1 MSVHCDCFRAACDS
15 PAYYH
20 PTTTSRYEPHAI
32 SFTDMFSTACEPP
45 TLVFFNED
53 EDVVES
59 VDPKGMAMTTIVKE
73 LAERGIK
80 ARVRTD
86 GTRSAGHSARKSKI
100 DL

>member
-1 MSVHCDCFRAACDS
+1 MLLSTGRATFS
-15 PAYYH
+15 HNH
-20 PTTTSRYEPHAI
+20 PLMGFRYEPHAI

-45 TLVFFNED
+45 ILVFFNEE

-80 ARVRTD
+80 ARVRTE
-86 GTRSAGHSARKSKI
+86 GTRSAGHTSRKSKL

>member
-1 MSVHCDCFRAACDS
+1 
-15 PAYYH
+15 
-20 PTTTSRYEPHAI
+20 
-32 SFTDMFSTACEPP
+32 MFSTACEPP

-59 VDPKGMAMTTIVKE
+59 LDPQGMAMTTIVKE

-86 GTRSAGHSARKSKI
+86 GRRSAGGSASRQAKI

>member
-1 MSVHCDCFRAACDS
+1 
-15 PAYYH
+15 
-20 PTTTSRYEPHAI
+20 
-32 SFTDMFSTACEPP
+32 MFSTACEPP

-86 GTRSAGHSARKSKI
+86 GKRSAGHLGRKSKM

>member
-1 MSVHCDCFRAACDS
+1 M
-15 PAYYH
+15 
-20 PTTTSRYEPHAI
+20 
-32 SFTDMFSTACEPP
+32 
-45 TLVFFNED
+45 FFNED

-59 VDPKGMAMTTIVKE
+59 IDPQGMAMTTIVKE

-86 GTRSAGHSARKSKI
+86 GRRSSGGSASRQAKI